1 MTKKEFIDEIKAFVD
16 DIENKHYHITELDEK
31 VTLFGNKNY
40 GQIWVKLND
49 ACTINIDLYHA
60 TDEERKED

>member
-1 MTKKEFIDEIKAFVD
+1 MTKKEFIDEIRKFAD
-16 DIENKHYHITELDEK
+16 DIENKHFHITELGEK

-40 GQIWVKLND
+40 GQIWVRLSD